1 MQADADSA
9 APGARAVSGE
19 TVKPQKKK
27 KKAVLLFYGGEI
39 ELHSNYIIVPKLS

>member
-19 TVKPQKKK
+19 TVKPHKK

-39 ELHSNYIIVPKLS
+39 ELHSYYIIVPKLS